1 MRQVRWW
8 AVAAVAGLLVAC
20 GGGDSPPPPVTTS
33 AVKVVG
39 DSLADSG
46 VFGFKFTVQGN
57 AIWTERVTS
66 SVGVP
71 ALCPRYAA
79 QSASLVVANP
89 AATACT
95 SYGVGG
101 ARINPADPGADDTPF
116 SVVKQLATLASEKP
130 FSPDK
135 LLLVDGGGNDVAD
148 LAGRYLAAG
157 GPLGDGGLA
166 FTTLAG
172 ELLTTQEINGAFT
185 TGGLPAVGTLYLQR
199 LADKLADAI
208 TTHAL
213 NRDASRVVVLTVP
226 DVTVTPR
233 FLAVLAGVA
242 LQVNSQPGA
251 SPGDG
256 EAVAADVKALVNA
269 WVQAFNAQLR
279 SRLGAQSRVAIVDFY
294 ASLNQWVSAPASYG
308 LTNATTPACPR
319 VGTDSSGL
327 PTYDIANCTATLL
340 DTPPLPVGE
349 TAAGWWQ
356 TYVFSD
362 NFHGTPRTN
371 ELMAQ
376 TVVQALVAKGWK

>member
-1 MRQVRWW
+1 MRQMRWW
-8 AVAAVAGLLVAC
+8 ATVAMAGLLAAC
-20 GGGDSPPPPVTTS
+20 GGGEDAPPPVTTS
-33 AVKVVG
+33 SVKVVG

-57 AIWTERVTS
+57 AIWTERVATA
-66 SVGVP
+66 VGAP

-79 QSASLVVANP
+79 QSASVVVANP

-95 SYGVGG
+95 SYGVGA
-101 ARINPADPGADDTPF
+101 ARINPEGLVDDTTPF
-116 SVVKQLATLASEKP
+116 SVVQQLATLASEKP
-130 FSPDK
+130 YSPDQ

-148 LAGRYLAAG
+148 LVGKYLAASTDSG
-157 GPLGDGGLA
+157 SS

-172 ELLTTQEINGAFT
+172 ELLSAQDINGAFT
-185 TGGLPAVGTLYLQR
+185 AGGLPAVGTLYMQR

-242 LQVNSQPGA
+242 LQVNSAPGA

-256 EAVAADVKALVNA
+256 EAVAADLKALVNA

-279 SRLGAQSRVAIVDFY
+279 SRLGTQPRVAIVDFY
-294 ASLNQWVSAPASYG
+294 ASLNQWVSAPATYG
-308 LTNATTPACPR
+308 LTNATTPACPI
-319 VGTDSSGL
+319 VSTDGQGL
-327 PTYDIANCTATLL
+327 PEYNISACTATLL
-340 DTPPLPVGE
+340 DSLQQP
-349 TAAGWWQ
+349 AGWWQ
-356 TYVFSD
+356 TYLFSD

>member
-8 AVAAVAGLLVAC
+8 AVAAVAGLLAAC
-20 GGGDSPPPPVTTS
+20 GGGDNPPPVTTS
-33 AVKVVG
+33 SVKVVG

-46 VFGFKFTVQGN
+46 TFSGLKFTVQGN
-57 AIWTERVTS
+57 AIWTERVAS
-66 SVGVP
+66 AVGAP

-130 FSPDK
+130 FSPDE

-185 TGGLPAVGTLYLQR
+185 TGGLPAVGTLYMQR

-233 FLAVLAGVA
+233 FLAVLAGVE
-242 LQVNSQPGA
+242 QQSGQ
-251 SPGDG
+251 
-256 EAVAADVKALVNA
+256 AAAAGVKALVNG

-279 SRLGAQSRVAIVDFY
+279 SRLGTQPRVAIVDFY

>member
-8 AVAAVAGLLVAC
+8 AVAAVAGLLAAC
-20 GGGDSPPPPVTTS
+20 GGGDNPPPVTTS

-57 AIWTERVTS
+57 AIWTERVAS
-66 SVGVP
+66 AVGAP

-130 FSPDK
+130 FSPDE

-233 FLAVLAGVA
+233 FLAVLAGVE
-242 LQVNSQPGA
+242 LQSG
-251 SPGDG
+251 ST
-256 EAVAADVKALVNA
+256 AAAGVKALVSG

-279 SRLGAQSRVAIVDFY
+279 SRLGAQPRVAIVDFY

-308 LTNATTPACPR
+308 LTNATTPACP
-319 VGTDSSGL
+319 VKGTDGSGL
-327 PTYDIANCTATLL
+327 PTYEIATCTATLL

>member
-8 AVAAVAGLLVAC
+8 AAVAVAGLLAAC
-20 GGGDSPPPPVTTS
+20 GGGDGPPPPVTTS

-39 DSLADSG
+39 DSLVDSG

-57 AIWTERVTS
+57 AIWTERVAS
-66 SVGVP
+66 AVGAP

-101 ARINPADPGADDTPF
+101 ARINPEGLAGDATPF
-116 SVVKQLATLASEKP
+116 SVVQQLATLASEKP
-130 FSPDK
+130 YSPDQ

-148 LAGRYLAAG
+148 LAAKYLAA
-157 GPLGDGGLA
+157 PNDSGLA

-172 ELLTTQEINGAFT
+172 ELLTTQEINAAFLA
-185 TGGLPAVGTLYLQR
+185 GNLPAVGTLYVQR
-199 LADKLADAI
+199 LADRLADAL

-233 FLAVLAGVA
+233 FLAVLSGVEQQSGQAAAAGV
-242 LQVNSQPGA
+242 
-251 SPGDG
+251 
-256 EAVAADVKALVNA
+256 KTLVNA
-269 WVQAFNAQLR
+269 WVQAFNAQVR
-279 SRLGAQSRVAIVDFY
+279 ARLGAQPRVAIVDFY
-294 ASLNQWVSAPASYG
+294 ASLNQWVGAPATYG
-308 LTNATTPACPR
+308 FTNATTPACPSIG
-319 VGTDSSGL
+319 VDGSGL
-327 PTYDIANCTATLL
+327 PAYDISLCTATLL
-340 DTPPLPVGE
+340 DTPPLPNGE
-349 TAAGWWQ
+349 TATGWWQ
-356 TYVFSD
+356 SYLFSD

-376 TVVQALVAKGWK
+376 AVQQALVAKGWK

>member
-1 MRQVRWW
+1 
-8 AVAAVAGLLVAC
+8 
-20 GGGDSPPPPVTTS
+20 
-33 AVKVVG
+33 VG
-39 DSLADSG
+39 D
-46 VFGFKFTVQGN
+46 T
-57 AIWTERVTS
+57 
-66 SVGVP
+66 
-71 ALCPRYAA
+71 
-79 QSASLVVANP
+79 
-89 AATACT
+89 
-95 SYGVGG
+95 
-101 ARINPADPGADDTPF
+101 TPF
-116 SVVKQLATLASEKP
+116 SVVQQLATLASEKP
-130 FSPDK
+130 YSPDQ

-148 LAGRYLAAG
+148 LTGKYLAAG
-157 GPLGDGGLA
+157 GDSGLA

-172 ELLTTQEINGAFT
+172 ELLTPQEITGAGT
-185 TGGLPAVGTLYLQR
+185 LPAVGTLYMQR

-308 LTNATTPACPR
+308 LTNATTPAFPR

>member
-8 AVAAVAGLLVAC
+8 AVAAVAGLLAAC
-20 GGGDSPPPPVTTS
+20 GGGDNPPPVTTS

-66 SVGVP
+66 SVGAP
-71 ALCPRYAA
+71 ALCPRYIA

-101 ARINPADPGADDTPF
+101 ARINPEGLVGDTTPF
-116 SVVKQLATLASEKP
+116 SVVQQLATLASEKP
-130 FSPDK
+130 YSPDQ
-135 LLLVDGGGNDVAD
+135 LLLADGGGNDVAD
-148 LAGRYLAAG
+148 LAGKYLAAG
-157 GPLGDGGLA
+157 GPAGDGGLA

-172 ELLTTQEINGAFT
+172 ELLTPQEINGAGT
-185 TGGLPAVGTLYLQR
+185 LPAVGTLYMQR
-199 LADKLADAI
+199 LADKLAEAV

-233 FLAVLAGVA
+233 FLAVLYGVEQQSGQAAAAG
-242 LQVNSQPGA
+242 
-251 SPGDG
+251 
-256 EAVAADVKALVNA
+256 VKALVNG

-279 SRLGAQSRVAIVDFY
+279 SRLGAQPRVAIVDFY

-327 PTYDIANCTATLL
+327 PAYDIANCTATLL

>member
-8 AVAAVAGLLVAC
+8 AVAAVTGLLAAC
-20 GGGDSPPPPVTTS
+20 GGGDNPPPVTTS

-66 SVGVP
+66 SVGAP
-71 ALCPRYAA
+71 ALCPRYIA

-89 AATACT
+89 TATACT

-101 ARINPADPGADDTPF
+101 ARINPEGTVGDTTPF
-116 SVVKQLATLASEKP
+116 SVVQQLATLASEKP
-130 FSPDK
+130 YSPDQ

-148 LAGRYLAAG
+148 LAGKYLAAG
-157 GPLGDGGLA
+157 GDGGLA

-172 ELLTTQEINGAFT
+172 ELLTTQEINGAGT
-185 TGGLPAVGTLYLQR
+185 LPAVGTLYMQR
-199 LADKLADAI
+199 LADKLADAV

-279 SRLGAQSRVAIVDFY
+279 LRLGAQSRVAIVDFY

>member
-8 AVAAVAGLLVAC
+8 AVAAVTGLLVAC
-20 GGGDSPPPPVTTS
+20 GGGDNPPPVTTS
-33 AVKVVG
+33 SVKVVG

-46 VFGFKFTVQGN
+46 TFSGLKFTVQGN

-66 SVGVP
+66 SVGAP
-71 ALCPRYAA
+71 ALCPRYIA

-89 AATACT
+89 TATACT

-101 ARINPADPGADDTPF
+101 ARINPEGLVGDTTPF
-116 SVVKQLATLASEKP
+116 SVVQQLATLASEKP
-130 FSPDK
+130 YSPDQ

-148 LAGRYLAAG
+148 LTGKYLAAG
-157 GPLGDGGLA
+157 GDSGLA

-172 ELLTTQEINGAFT
+172 ELLTPQEINGALT

-199 LADKLADAI
+199 LADQLADAI

-213 NRDASRVVVLTVP
+213 NLDASRVVVLTVP

-233 FLAVLAGVA
+233 FLAVLYGVEQQSGPTAAAG
-242 LQVNSQPGA
+242 
-251 SPGDG
+251 
-256 EAVAADVKALVNA
+256 VKALVNG
-269 WVQAFNAQLR
+269 WVLAFNAQLR
-279 SRLGAQSRVAIVDFY
+279 SRLGAQPRVAIVDFY

-308 LTNATTPACPR
+308 LTNATTPACPA
-319 VGTDSSGL
+319 VGTDGSGL

>member
-8 AVAAVAGLLVAC
+8 AVAAVAGLLAAC
-20 GGGDSPPPPVTTS
+20 GGGDNPPPVTTS
-33 AVKVVG
+33 SVKVVG

-66 SVGVP
+66 SVGAP
-71 ALCPRYAA
+71 ALCPRYIA

-130 FSPDK
+130 FSPDE

-148 LAGRYLAAG
+148 LAGRYLLAIG
-157 GPLGDGGLA
+157 GNTLGFDALVE
-166 FTTLAG
+166 
-172 ELLTTQEINGAFT
+172 ELLTTQEITGAGT
-185 TGGLPAVGTLYLQR
+185 LPAVGTLYMQR

>member
-8 AVAAVAGLLVAC
+8 AVAAVAGLLAAC
-20 GGGDSPPPPVTTS
+20 GGGDNPPPVTTS

-66 SVGVP
+66 SVGAP

-130 FSPDK
+130 YSPDQ

-148 LAGRYLAAG
+148 LAGKYLAAG
-157 GPLGDGGLA
+157 GDGGLA

-172 ELLTTQEINGAFT
+172 ELLTTQEINGAGT
-185 TGGLPAVGTLYLQR
+185 LPAVGTLYMQR

-233 FLAVLAGVA
+233 FLAVLYGVEQQSGQAAAAG
-242 LQVNSQPGA
+242 
-251 SPGDG
+251 
-256 EAVAADVKALVNA
+256 VKALVNG

-279 SRLGAQSRVAIVDFY
+279 SRLGAQPRVAIVDFY

-308 LTNATTPACPR
+308 LTNATTPACPAM
-319 VGTDSSGL
+319 GTDGSGL

-340 DTPPLPVGE
+340 DSLQQP
-349 TAAGWWQ
+349 AGWWQ

>member
-8 AVAAVAGLLVAC
+8 AVAAVTGLLVAC
-20 GGGDSPPPPVTTS
+20 GGGDNPPPVTTS
-33 AVKVVG
+33 SVKVVG

-46 VFGFKFTVQGN
+46 TFSGLKFTVQGN

-66 SVGVP
+66 SVGAP
-71 ALCPRYAA
+71 ALCPRYIA

-89 AATACT
+89 TATACT

-101 ARINPADPGADDTPF
+101 ARINPEGLVGDTTPF
-116 SVVKQLATLASEKP
+116 SVVQQLATLASEKP
-130 FSPDK
+130 YSPDQ

-148 LAGRYLAAG
+148 LVGKYLAAST
-157 GPLGDGGLA
+157 DNGLA

-172 ELLTTQEINGAFT
+172 ELLTTQEINAAFLA
-185 TGGLPAVGTLYLQR
+185 GNLPAVGTLYLQR
-199 LADKLADAI
+199 LADRLADAL

-242 LQVNSQPGA
+242 QQVNSLPGA

-256 EAVAADVKALVNA
+256 EAAAADVKALVNG

-294 ASLNQWVSAPASYG
+294 ASLNQWVGAPATYG
-308 LTNATTPACPR
+308 FTNATTPACPSIG
-319 VGTDSSGL
+319 VDGSGL
-327 PTYDIANCTATLL
+327 PAYDISLCTATLL
-340 DTPPLPVGE
+340 DSSQQP
-349 TAAGWWQ
+349 AGWWQ
-356 TYVFSD
+356 SYLFSD

>member
-8 AVAAVAGLLVAC
+8 AVAAVAGLLAAC
-20 GGGDSPPPPVTTS
+20 GGGDNPPPVTTS
-33 AVKVVG
+33 SVKVVG

-57 AIWTERVTS
+57 AIWTERVAS
-66 SVGVP
+66 SVGAP

-79 QSASLVVANP
+79 QSASLVVPNP

-130 FSPDK
+130 FSADE

-148 LAGRYLAAG
+148 LAGRYLLAIG
-157 GPLGDGGLA
+157 GNTLGFDALVE
-166 FTTLAG
+166 
-172 ELLTTQEINGAFT
+172 ELLTTQEITGAGT
-185 TGGLPAVGTLYLQR
+185 LPAVGTLYMQR

-233 FLAVLAGVA
+233 FLAVLAGVE
-242 LQVNSQPGA
+242 LQSGQ
-251 SPGDG
+251 
-256 EAVAADVKALVNA
+256 AAAAGVKALVNG

-279 SRLGAQSRVAIVDFY
+279 SRLGAQPRVAIVDFY

>member
-8 AVAAVAGLLVAC
+8 AVAAATVLLAAC
-20 GGGDSPPPPVTTS
+20 GGGNDPPPVTTS
-33 AVKVVG
+33 SVKVVG

-57 AIWTERVTS
+57 AIWTERVAAA
-66 SVGVP
+66 VGAP

-95 SYGVGG
+95 SYGVGA
-101 ARINPADPGADDTPF
+101 ARINPEGLVDDTTPF
-116 SVVKQLATLASEKP
+116 SVVQQLATLAAEKP
-130 FSPDK
+130 YSPDQ

-148 LAGRYLAAG
+148 LAGKYLAAG
-157 GPLGDGGLA
+157 GDSGLA

-172 ELLTTQEINGAFT
+172 ELLTTQEIAGAGT
-185 TGGLPAVGTLYLQR
+185 LPAVGTLYMQR

-233 FLAVLAGVA
+233 FLAVLAGVV
-242 LQVNSQPGA
+242 LQVNNLPGA

-256 EAVAADVKALVNA
+256 EAAAADLKALVNA
-269 WVQAFNAQLR
+269 WVQAFNVQLR
-279 SRLGAQSRVAIVDFY
+279 SRLGTQPRVAIVDFY
-294 ASLNQWVSAPASYG
+294 ASLNQWVSAPATYG
-308 LTNATTPACPR
+308 LTNATTPACPI
-319 VGTDSSGL
+319 VSTDGQGL
-327 PTYDIANCTATLL
+327 PEYDISACTATLL
-340 DTPPLPVGE
+340 DSLQQP
-349 TAAGWWQ
+349 AGWWQ
-356 TYVFSD
+356 SYVFSD

>member
-8 AVAAVAGLLVAC
+8 AVAAVTGLLVAC
-20 GGGDSPPPPVTTS
+20 GGGDNPPPVTTS
-33 AVKVVG
+33 SVKVVG

-46 VFGFKFTVQGN
+46 TFSGLKFTVQGN

-66 SVGVP
+66 SVGAP
-71 ALCPRYAA
+71 ALCPRYIA
-79 QSASLVVANP
+79 QSASLVVPNP

-101 ARINPADPGADDTPF
+101 ARINPEGLVGDTTPF
-116 SVVKQLATLASEKP
+116 SVVQQLATLASEKP
-130 FSPDK
+130 YSPDQ

-148 LAGRYLAAG
+148 LTGKYLAAG
-157 GPLGDGGLA
+157 GDSGLA

-172 ELLTTQEINGAFT
+172 ELLTPQEITGAGT
-185 TGGLPAVGTLYLQR
+185 LPAVGTLYMQR

-233 FLAVLAGVA
+233 FLAVLYGVEQQSGPVAAAGV
-242 LQVNSQPGA
+242 
-251 SPGDG
+251 
-256 EAVAADVKALVNA
+256 KTLVNA

-279 SRLGAQSRVAIVDFY
+279 SRLGSQSRVAIVDFY
-294 ASLNQWVSAPASYG
+294 ATLNQWVSAPATYG
-308 LTNATTPACPR
+308 LTNATTPACPSI
-319 VGTDSSGL
+319 GTDGQGL
-327 PTYDIANCTATLL
+327 PEYNIATCTATLL
-340 DTPPLPVGE
+340 DTAPYPVGE
-349 TAAGWWQ
+349 TQAGWWQ

-376 TVVQALVAKGWK
+376 SVVQALVAKGWK